1 MGFWDFITGST
12 PAGVISDTGQKV
24 VAGVFQGV
32 GELIDRFHLSPE
44 EAQQFKLELAK
55 MQLEAY
61 KTQISDVQ
69 SARQMQM
76 ATRSVWPG
84 ALTMVI
90 MGGYFGLLSV
100 MIIHGIPSTKD
111 PGGEVLLT
119 LIGVLAAA
127 VPMVLGYWF
136 GTTQNNKD
144 KDQAIANSI
153 PVSAITSI
161 NQPGPQSPIQPGRL
175 SP

>member
-1 MGFWDFITGST
+1 MGFWNFLSGST
-12 PAGVISDTGQKV
+12 PAGIISETGQKV
-24 VAGVFQGV
+24 VAGVFDGV
-32 GELIDRFHLSPE
+32 GAMIDRFHLSE
-44 EAQQFKLELAK
+44 TDKQEMKMELAK
-55 MQLEAY
+55 MQLDAY

-76 ATRSVWPG
+76 TTRSIWPG
-84 ALTMVI
+84 TLTLVI
-90 MGGYFGLLSV
+90 IGGYFGLLSV

-136 GTTQNNKD
+136 GSTQGSRAKD
-144 KDQAIANSI
+144 EMLLRATPPSDIK
-153 PVSAITSI
+153 P
-161 NQPGPQSPIQPGRL
+161 
-175 SP
+175 

>member
-1 MGFWDFITGST
+1 MGFWDFLTGGT
-12 PAGVISDTGQKV
+12 PAGVISETGQKV
-24 VAGVFQGV
+24 IAGVFEGV
-32 GELIDRFHLSPE
+32 EGLISEFHLSPE
-44 EAQQFKLELAK
+44 DAQKFRLALAQ
-55 MQLEAY
+55 MQLESY

-69 SARQMQM
+69 SARTMQM
-76 ATRSVWPG
+76 STRSVWPG
-84 ALTMVI
+84 MLTMVI

-136 GTTQNNKD
+136 GSSQSSRSKDEMLMNSVPAATINK
-144 KDQAIANSI
+144 
-153 PVSAITSI
+153 
-161 NQPGPQSPIQPGRL
+161 
-175 SP
+175 

>member
-1 MGFWDFITGST
+1 MGFWDFLSGNT

-24 VAGVFQGV
+24 VASVFDGV
-32 GELIDRFHLSPE
+32 GAMIDRFHLSDTE
-44 EAQQFKLELAK
+44 KQEMKMELAR
-55 MQLEAY
+55 MQLDAY

-76 ATRSVWPG
+76 ATRSIWPG
-84 ALTMVI
+84 TLTLVI
-90 MGGYFGLLSV
+90 IGGYFGLLGV
-100 MIIHGIPSTKD
+100 MVVHGIPSTKD

-136 GTTQNNKD
+136 GTTSGSQNKD
-144 KDQAIANSI
+144 RMLADSVPASTVI
-153 PVSAITSI
+153 PK
-161 NQPGPQSPIQPGRL
+161 P
-175 SP
+175 

>member
-12 PAGVISDTGQKV
+12 PAGVISETGQKV
-24 VAGVFQGV
+24 ITGVFEGV
-32 GELIDRFHLSPE
+32 GAMIDRFHLSDTE
-44 EAQQFKLELAK
+44 KEQMKMELAK
-55 MQLEAY
+55 MQLDAY

-76 ATRSVWPG
+76 AIKSPWPG
-84 ALTMVI
+84 ILTLVI
-90 MGGYFGLLSV
+90 IGGYFGLLGV
-100 MIIHGIPSTKD
+100 MVVHGIPSTKD

-136 GTTQNNKD
+136 GTTISSQSKD
-144 KDQAIANSI
+144 RMLADSVPASTIA
-153 PVSAITSI
+153 PK
-161 NQPGPQSPIQPGRL
+161 
-175 SP
+175 

>member
-1 MGFWDFITGST
+1 MGFWDFLGGTT
-12 PAGVISDTGQKV
+12 PAGVISETGQKV
-24 VAGVFQGV
+24 VAGVFEGV
-32 GELIDRFHLSPE
+32 GAMIDRFHVSDTEKQEMKMAL
-44 EAQQFKLELAK
+44 AQ
-55 MQLEAY
+55 MQLDAY

-76 ATRSVWPG
+76 STRSLWPG
-84 ALTMVI
+84 ILTMVI
-90 MGGYFGLLSV
+90 MGGYFGLLGV

-136 GTTQNNKD
+136 GTTLGSQNKD
-144 KDQAIANSI
+144 KLLAESM
-153 PVSAITSI
+153 PV
-161 NQPGPQSPIQPGRL
+161 PK
-175 SP
+175 

>member
-1 MGFWDFITGST
+1 MSFWDFLSGST

-24 VAGVFQGV
+24 ITGVFDGV
-32 GELIDRFHLSPE
+32 GAMIDRFHLSE
-44 EAQQFKLELAK
+44 TDKQEMKIALAQ
-55 MQLEAY
+55 MQLDAY

-76 ATRSVWPG
+76 ATQSWWPG
-84 ALTMVI
+84 ILTMVI
-90 MGGYFGLLSV
+90 MGGYFGLLIV
-100 MIIHGIPSTKD
+100 MIVHGIPSTKD

-136 GTTQNNKD
+136 GTTLGSQNKD
-144 KDQAIANSI
+144 KLLLNAVPASGVK
-153 PVSAITSI
+153 PT
-161 NQPGPQSPIQPGRL
+161 P
-175 SP
+175 